1 MISAFYGILFYVAT
15 ILLVVGVGM
24 KVWRYATTPAPLKI
38 PVSPAPRTK
47 SGVVFRMA
55 REVVLFESLFKSN
68 KWIWVF
74 GYLFHFGMLLVL
86 LRHLRYFTQP
96 VWWWVDLIQ
105 PFGVYAGFAMMAGL
119 GGLLLRRIVQERIRY
134 ISAPSDYLM
143 LVLLLGIAG
152 TGMLMKFVAHTDI
165 VQVKIFMLGLM
176 SFQILEIPAD
186 PILLSHLAMAAILM
200 IIFPISKLMHAPGL
214 FFAPSRTQV
223 DNAREFRHVSKWAR
237 NLPPLPEDIP
247 SKEEGK

>member
-1 MISAFYGILFYVAT
+1 MISAFFGILFYVAT

-24 KVWRYATTPAPLKI
+24 KTWRYATTPAPLKI

-47 SGVVFRMA
+47 RGVVFRMA

-68 KWIWVF
+68 KWIWLF

-86 LRHLRYFTQP
+86 LRHFRYFTQP

-105 PFGVYAGFAMMAGL
+105 PFGVYAGFAMIAGL

-143 LVLLLGIAG
+143 LGLLLGIAG

-165 VQVKIFMLGLM
+165 VQVKIYMLGLM
-176 SFQILEIPAD
+176 KFQILEIPSD
-186 PILLSHLAMAAILM
+186 PILLSHLAMVAILM

-247 SKEEGK
+247 REEEAK